1 MHTFVAFPGGTERHR
16 SGVRPTGQ
24 KFYLMKKFAF
34 FTPVVKSLNVE
45 LVRIKKSGVQQLY
58 AGVAAGD
65 QIRQML
71 NVWDDNKATLK
82 DNGLTNKR
90 DYLFNN
96 KDKGTTGLTGLGKSQ
111 AYDLKKVFE
120 NREKI
125 EPYIEQ
131 AANPSI
137 TGFLKSLSGEA
148 DKKDKPKV
156 VTIQNTATG
165 DKVTIKVE
173 DLTPAQIEALEALGM
188 IC

>member
-1 MHTFVAFPGGTERHR
+1 MASPGGTERHR

-24 KFYLMKKFAF
+24 KIYIMKKFAF

-71 NVWDDNKATLK
+71 NVWDANKATLK
-82 DNGLTNKR
+82 DNGVTNKR
-90 DYLFNN
+90 EYLFNDT
-96 KDKGTTGLTGLGKSQ
+96 KKGTKGLTGLGKSQ
-111 AYDLKKVFE
+111 AYALKTVFE
-120 NREKI
+120 NRDQI

-137 TGFLKSLSGEA
+137 SDFLNTLSGGA

-165 DKVTIKVE
+165 EKITIKVE
-173 DLTPAQIEALEALGM
+173 DLTEAHIEALEAFGM
-188 IC
+188 IA